1 MTTNIIID
9 PVTEDIV
16 IYVNEGVADGVTLNG
31 VQTVTNK
38 TFPSP
43 KITGALLD
51 TNGNELLKVTATA
64 SAVNE
69 LTLANAATAGAPSL
83 TASGD
88 DTNIDINLVPKGTGK
103 VKVSGVPLL
112 SSIATNKLTGRS
124 TAGTGAVEEISVG
137 SGLILSAG
145 TLSAAAGSSNLNGI
159 TAATASAT
167 LANGNNPIAW
177 NWTQTTATQTGF
189 EIGETTASTGGVGN
203 QVLHSI
209 KTLAASTADPL
220 LVQTRGVDT
229 IRVSRTGT
237 VDIVGLNGTT
247 GSGTTGSGINITGGQ
262 GASTNNGGSVSIT
275 SGTGGATS
283 GNSGALQFLTA
294 TPGNGAS
301 GGVTLKSGTGNGGA
315 SGAVTIGSG
324 TSTTTSGNVSIEVGS
339 LSGPGVAGILNILG
353 GSSRAAQSGNSGGV
367 VITGGAAGAV
377 ASVAGG
383 PVVITGG
390 AGSATTTGGV
400 GGAVTITAGS
410 GGLAAAG
417 GNLSL
422 LSGSSTSGAGG
433 NVNISTGG
441 SATSGSGNVTIQ
453 TGGTGSSS
461 AMGNVQLTGG
471 TNTSSGAGGSV
482 NINAGSSVGGTA
494 GIVQIAAGTGASSG
508 GNILLLPGT
517 GANPGMVKMGPSSL
531 NVGYLEI
538 PQNSQSAAY
547 TLVLTDSGK
556 HILHPSADTTARTF
570 TIPANASVAYP
581 IGTAITF
588 VNQNAAGVVTI
599 AITTDTMR
607 LAGAGTT
614 GSRTLAANGV
624 ATAIKLTATEW
635 IISGTGI
642 T

>member
-16 IYVNEGVADGVTLNG
+16 VYVNEGVADGVTLNG
-31 VQTVTNK
+31 TQTVTNK

-88 DTNIDINLVPKGTGK
+88 DVDIDINLVPKGTGK
-103 VKVSGVPLL
+103 VEVNGVPLL

-137 SGLILSAG
+137 SGLTLSSG
-145 TLSAAAGSSNLNGI
+145 TLSAAGSSNLNGI
-159 TAATASAT
+159 TAATGSAT

-177 NWTQTTATQTGF
+177 NWTQTTAAQTGF
-189 EIGETTASTGGVGN
+189 GIGETTASTGGSGSQILYN
-203 QVLHSI
+203 I
-209 KTLAASTADPL
+209 KTLAGSTANPFR
-220 LVQTRGVDT
+220 VQTRGVDT
-229 IRVSRTGT
+229 INISRTGAVT
-237 VDIVGLNGTT
+237 ITALDGTT
-247 GSGTTGSGINITGGQ
+247 GAGGTGSDVNISGGQGQAVNFGGLISLVSGAGGATSGGSGVISLLTGTTTNGNTGNISLTTGNAGVSGGTSGNINLTVGTMGGNAAAGIINITGGR
-262 GASTNNGGSVSIT
+262 
-275 SGTGGATS
+275 
-283 GNSGALQFLTA
+283 
-294 TPGNGAS
+294 
-301 GGVTLKSGTGNGGA
+301 
-315 SGAVTIGSG
+315 
-324 TSTTTSGNVSIEVGS
+324 
-339 LSGPGVAGILNILG
+339 
-353 GSSRAAQSGNSGGV
+353 SRAVQVGNSGGV
-367 VITGGAAGAV
+367 VITGGQAGTI
-377 ASVAGG
+377 ASIAGG

-400 GGAVTITAGS
+400 GGAVTIQAGA

-417 GNLSL
+417 GDLSL
-422 LSGSSTSGAGG
+422 FGGATSSGQGGSVIIQPGSGASSTG
-433 NVNISTGG
+433 NVQIQAAAITSATALGTMSIAAGFNLGTGLGGAVNIASGG
-441 SATSGSGNVTIQ
+441 SNGATGANVTI
-453 TGGTGSSS
+453 T
-461 AMGNVQLTGG
+461 
-471 TNTSSGAGGSV
+471 AGGATT
-482 NINAGSSVGGTA
+482 N
-494 GIVQIAAGTGASSG
+494 G
-508 GNILLLPGT
+508 GNIVLTPGT
-517 GANPGMVKMGPSSL
+517 GTSPGMVKMGPSSL

-581 IGTAITF
+581 VGTAITF

-624 ATAIKLTATEW
+624 ATAIKITTTEW
-635 IISGTGI
+635 IISGTGLI
-642 T
+642 

>member
-16 IYVNEGVADGVTLNG
+16 VYLNEGVADGVTLNG

-103 VKVSGVPLL
+103 VEVNGVPLL
-112 SSIATNKLTGRS
+112 SSITTNKLTGRT

-137 SGLILSAG
+137 SGLTLTSG
-145 TLSAAAGSSNLNGI
+145 TLSSTGAASLNAV
-159 TAATASAT
+159 TAATTSAT
-167 LANGNNPIAW
+167 IANGNNPIKW
-177 NWTQTTATQTGF
+177 NWTQTTAAQTGF
-189 EIGETTASTGGVGN
+189 EIGETTASTSGAGS
-203 QVLHSI
+203 QILYSI

-220 LVQTRGVDT
+220 QVQTRGVDT
-229 IRVSRTGT
+229 LRISR
-237 VDIVGLNGTT
+237 L
-247 GSGTTGSGINITGGQ
+247 
-262 GASTNNGGSVSIT
+262 
-275 SGTGGATS
+275 
-283 GNSGALQFLTA
+283 
-294 TPGNGAS
+294 
-301 GGVTLKSGTGNGGA
+301 
-315 SGAVTIGSG
+315 GAVTI
-324 TSTTTSGNVSIEVGS
+324 N
-339 LSGPGVAGILNILG
+339 ALG
-353 GSSRAAQSGNSGGV
+353 
-367 VITGGAAGAV
+367 
-377 ASVAGG
+377 
-383 PVVITGG
+383 
-390 AGSATTTGGV
+390 GGV
-400 GGAVTITAGS
+400 GSGSTGSDVTIN
-410 GGLAAAG
+410 GGD
-417 GNLSL
+417 
-422 LSGSSTSGAGG
+422 GAG
-433 NVNISTGG
+433 V
-441 SATSGSGNVTIQ
+441 
-453 TGGTGSSS
+453 
-461 AMGNVQLTGG
+461 
-471 TNTSSGAGGSV
+471 GAGGSV
-482 NINAGSSVGGTA
+482 LITGGQSGVTS
-494 GIVQIAAGTGASSG
+494 GNG
-508 GNILLLPGT
+508 GNITLDAGASATAIGGNIVLLPGSGT
-517 GANPGMVKMGPSSL
+517 TPGMVKMGASSL

-538 PQNSQSAAY
+538 PQNSKSTAY

-581 IGTAITF
+581 VGTAITF

-614 GSRTLAANGV
+614 GSRTLAANGI
-624 ATAIKLTATEW
+624 ATAVKLTATEW
-635 IISGTGI
+635 IISGTGL